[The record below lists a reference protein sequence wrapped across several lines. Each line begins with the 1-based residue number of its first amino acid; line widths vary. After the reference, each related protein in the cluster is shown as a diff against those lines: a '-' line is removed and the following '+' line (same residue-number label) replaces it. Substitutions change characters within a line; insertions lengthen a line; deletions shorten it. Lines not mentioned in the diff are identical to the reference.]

1 MYEEQM
7 AKLLQ
12 ALVAKMRGKKP
23 IGSPRTRWKDL
34 VMINLKLL
42 QKRAQIDMA
51 YKKEEWNKLV
61 MATLDLNGSLSC
73 I

>member
-51 YKKEEWNKLV
+51 YKKEE
-61 MATLDLNGSLSC
+61 
-73 I
+73 